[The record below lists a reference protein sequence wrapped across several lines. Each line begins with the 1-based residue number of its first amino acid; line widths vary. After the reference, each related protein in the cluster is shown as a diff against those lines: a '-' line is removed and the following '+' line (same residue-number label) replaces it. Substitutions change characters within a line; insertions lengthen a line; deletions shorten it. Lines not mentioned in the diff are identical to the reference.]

1 VRHVT
6 KVFSTAGFAPDGTI
20 LTLGAAVTQGFI
32 PLDVVVNG
40 FDGLNPTLGSLIARG
55 AVRLDSLI
63 TDLIPKVK
71 TTVSQMIAISNPPT
85 QNALTSNNSGGF
97 QTINT
102 AYYYVVT
109 VVNGTG
115 DESMASNEQTLT
127 TSGGTNTYV
136 VTVHWN
142 AVAGATGYR
151 IYRGLSPGG
160 ENTLAGTVGVTTSF
174 ADGQASPPA
183 GSPPSSPPVLTIQ
196 AINYGGE

>member
-1 VRHVT
+1 MT

-20 LTLGAAVTQGFI
+20 LTVGQAVSAGYI
-32 PLDVVVNG
+32 PMDIACPGVDPN
-40 FDGLNPTLGSLIARG
+40 GLNPTLAACLARG
-55 AVRLDSLI
+55 FVRLDSLI
-63 TDLIPKVK
+63 SDLVPKVQK
-71 TTVSQMIAISNPPT
+71 TVSQMISISSPPT

-97 QTINT
+97 QSINT

-127 TSGGTNTYV
+127 TSGGSNTYV

-142 AVAGATGYR
+142 AVAGATGYK

-183 GSPPSSPPVLTIQ
+183 GAPPVSPPVLTVQ